1 MASENRTSL
10 ISFVSR
16 HPEIGVLASFL
27 SIALIFII
35 RVPDR
40 FLTLPTLYSILTLAG
55 ELGVASLGV
64 AFLMIAG
71 EFNLSI
77 SSVYAVVPMGVVFMV
92 DLWRV
97 DMLLASVIMLAVA
110 FGIGVLV
117 GYITIKTGI
126 PSFITSLGM
135 MMFLRGI
142 LLAVTGGFP
151 VRLEEDHWFTFVLNG
166 PVGELGLRTGAFW
179 LLLLT
184 IIFAFT
190 LDWTPYGNWTYS
202 VGANANTARELGVS
216 VTKVKLINFGLS
228 SLLAGLA
235 GLMALSRF
243 KVVDPTLGQGL
254 ELETITS
261 AVLGGCLLTGGYG
274 SIIGTFL
281 GAFLIAM
288 TNVGLVLAEAPPYW
302 YRAFIGIILIIA
314 TIINLFIV
322 RKYVTGG

>member
-1 MASENRTSL
+1 MASENRTFL

-55 ELGVASLGV
+55 GLGVASLGV

-77 SSVYAVVPMGVVFMV
+77 SLVYAVVPMGVVFMV

-97 DMLLASVIMLAVA
+97 DMLLASVTMLAVA

-261 AVLGGCLLTGGYG
+261 AVLGGCLLAGGYG

-322 RKYVTGG
+322 RRYVTGG